1 MRWRRVLHRL
11 AHRHTTPSFAFIRSS
26 RCIHKMADTNPR
38 IVSSTEMSPADA
50 KWITLKK
57 IKYIDQDGVERLWE
71 CAERRTRKS
80 TGVDA
85 VAIFA
90 IIRSKT
96 NAFPVSTVVIE
107 QYRPPIGKVIIELPA
122 GLIDEGESAESTAF
136 RELHEETGYIA
147 DKVIEISPVVVCDPG
162 MTNANMQLVVLS
174 VTLDD
179 QLESPKPNLEAGEHI
194 VTRVIE
200 MSKLKE
206 ELQGKQFFLHS

>member
-1 MRWRRVLHRL
+1 MGHFCKIYALL
-11 AHRHTTPSFAFIRSS
+11 SSFQTS
-26 RCIHKMADTNPR
+26 
-38 IVSSTEMSPADA
+38 
-50 KWITLKK
+50 
-57 IKYIDQDGVERLWE
+57 
-71 CAERRTRKS
+71 
-80 TGVDA
+80 
-85 VAIFA
+85 
-90 IIRSKT
+90 
-96 NAFPVSTVVIE
+96 
-107 QYRPPIGKVIIELPA
+107 

-147 DKVIEISPVVVCDPG
+147 DKVIEISPVVVCDPGKSIGVIFHIFSSFPISG